1 MMTQAKRKCGLFGVC
16 LTILIKFL
24 SNKVFLD
31 QLLADTSVSL
41 SSPVWVMPK
50 LDRLT
55 FFIVLF
61 MLLLRPPDAKS
72 AEDFR

>member
-1 MMTQAKRKCGLFGVC
+1 MMTQAKAHVRGLFDYSEQVFSP
-16 LTILIKFL
+16 TKA
-24 SNKVFLD
+24 FLD